1 MLKLLGLLLLI
12 AWLGLCLHWERKR
25 QKNSPWRATP
35 TERRI
40 RIPRLRDK
48 RKSSSSCDH
57 LP

>member
-1 MLKLLGLLLLI
+1 MLKLLGLLLI
-12 AWLGLCLHWERKR
+12 VAYLGLVWHWERKR
-25 QKNSPWRATP
+25 QKSSPWRSTP

-48 RKSSSSCDH
+48 RKSSSCRDH

>member
-1 MLKLLGLLLLI
+1 MLKLLGLLLLV
-12 AWLGLCLHWERKR
+12 AYLGLVWHWERKR
-25 QKNSPWRATP
+25 NRISPWQSTP

-40 RIPRLRDK
+40 RLPRLRDK